1 MVEHLTFNQT
11 VAGSSPPVLTIT
23 FHNSLKT
30 QTKHNSNINLH
41 WSLLYYYIY
50 VSITESLHYNIS
62 TTALANNLAVLKQ
75 LKYVA
80 RKSYL
85 TPSKPNL
92 LHRSVWQF
100 KRERI
105 VETFLTPLKV
115 RVNSIY
121 KSDVLRLFSIYL
133 TFANGGGD
141 TSYVIHS
148 YWKSFF
154 ITGAGK
160 HQAPYID
167 PAKLV
172 QKWSH
177 SYNLLFNLFFNQSNF
192 LTFSNKTLKE
202 ESCAFN
208 WTSPIIHSESLR
220 YSTPFFWLKNNPYGS
235 EMLSLYTKVSDRG
248 LEAAF
253 ITDIRYHRRTLFFLR
268 KCGVYTMGIIPYT
281 TNPWLVHYPFPVSSS
296 TLFTQYF
303 FLKFVIY
310 IKRKASYHY
319 FAKISSY
326 WLSKNL
332 V

>member
-11 VAGSSPPVLTIT
+11 VAGSSPPVLI
-23 FHNSLKT
+23 FMFYNSLKT
-30 QTKHNSNINLH
+30 QTKQKSNINLH
-41 WSLLYYYIY
+41 WSLIYYHTY
-50 VSITESLHYNIS
+50 VHLTELLQYNLS
-62 TTALANNLAVLKQ
+62 TDALMTKLAVLKQ
-75 LKYVA
+75 FKSVTQ
-80 RKSYL
+80 KSYL
-85 TPSKPNL
+85 TPTKRNL

-100 KRERI
+100 KQARTI
-105 VETFLTPLKV
+105 ETFSTPLKSK
-115 RVNSIY
+115 VNSMY
-121 KSDVLRLFSIYL
+121 KSDVLRLFNIYL
-133 TFANGGGD
+133 AFSNGSSD

-167 PAKLV
+167 PSKLV
-172 QKWSH
+172 QKWNH

-202 ESCAFN
+202 ESSAFN
-208 WTSPIIHSESLR
+208 WNSPIIHSESLR
-220 YSTPFFWLKNNPYGS
+220 YSAPFFWLKNNPYGS
-235 EMLSLYTKVSDRG
+235 EMLSLYTKISDRG

-253 ITDIRYHRRTLFFLR
+253 VTDIRYHRRTLFFLR
-268 KCGVYTMGIIPYT
+268 KCGVYTLGIIPYT
-281 TNPWLVHYPFPVSSS
+281 ANPWLVHYPFPVSSS

-319 FAKISSY
+319 FAK
-326 WLSKNL
+326 LSHTWPLKRL
-332 V
+332 A